1 LSVHAQ
7 DRQPTIERRVKL
19 PSWGVVCFPF
29 SERQVFYLIEA
40 TPSNCPGHLAA
51 LFGIAQSAS
60 RIGLL
65 QTGGRCKNNSPGT
78 GTDHENVAGAKRLGS
93 AAACRRFPAPEFAR
107 AEASFP
113 LGQSGGKLPRSKA
126 HAAQAHIDN
135 SSPMQP
141 REPGRGTGDGAQQLD
156 FLPFEP
162 YNSGG
167 VGPWAHELR
176 CGFRGEQC

>member
-1 LSVHAQ
+1 MSVHAQ

-113 LGQSGGKLPRSKA
+113 LGKREQASALQGACGASQHRQFFADAAARTRSR
-126 HAAQAHIDN
+126 H
-135 SSPMQP
+135 
-141 REPGRGTGDGAQQLD
+141 RGWGTTA
-156 FLPFEP
+156 
-162 YNSGG
+162 
-167 VGPWAHELR
+167 
-176 CGFRGEQC
+176 

>member
-1 LSVHAQ
+1 MIQHDAGPKSWSPLRCSKTGWGCPAFYRLRKVTGNIQPVQHTTSEDPAEPETTHNPNTFDEPEKFPLEGSIRRQEELSVHAQ

-65 QTGGRCKNNSPGT
+65 Q
-78 GTDHENVAGAKRLGS
+78 
-93 AAACRRFPAPEFAR
+93 
-107 AEASFP
+107 
-113 LGQSGGKLPRSKA
+113 
-126 HAAQAHIDN
+126 
-135 SSPMQP
+135 
-141 REPGRGTGDGAQQLD
+141 
-156 FLPFEP
+156 
-162 YNSGG
+162 
-167 VGPWAHELR
+167 
-176 CGFRGEQC
+176 